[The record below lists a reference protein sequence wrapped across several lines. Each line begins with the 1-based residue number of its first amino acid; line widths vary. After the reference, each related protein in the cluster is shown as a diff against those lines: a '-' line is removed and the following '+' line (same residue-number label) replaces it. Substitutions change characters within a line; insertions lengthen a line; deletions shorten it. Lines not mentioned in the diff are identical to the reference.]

1 MHTYRQTHSQILFVA
16 EFYQETTCV
25 LHSAW
30 YSTNTTDTLKHFEP
44 LAENEP
50 TSMGT
55 FKGQRTADSSGRI
68 KGLLGKGIK
77 PLSPLK
83 NGPHMAI
90 LATMPGK

>member
-30 YSTNTTDTLKHFEP
+30 HSTNTTDTLKHFEP

-50 TSMGT
+50 T
-55 FKGQRTADSSGRI
+55 
-68 KGLLGKGIK
+68 
-77 PLSPLK
+77 
-83 NGPHMAI
+83 
-90 LATMPGK
+90 